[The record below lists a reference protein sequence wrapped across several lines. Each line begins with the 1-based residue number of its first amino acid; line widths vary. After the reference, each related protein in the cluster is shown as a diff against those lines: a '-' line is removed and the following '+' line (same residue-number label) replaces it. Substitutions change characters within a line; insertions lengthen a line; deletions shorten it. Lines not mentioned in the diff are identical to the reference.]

1 MDDKIKSAFDGIH
14 ADSSLKDN
22 TKEFLAKKLY
32 EKENRKS
39 KQLRLAPALACAVIM
54 LTAVIG
60 YFSYTTPVMAISLDV
75 NPSIEL
81 QVNTFN
87 RIVEV
92 TPYND
97 DGKNA
102 VLETDVKNMKYQD
115 GINAL
120 MDSKIISDCLKNDN
134 LVEITVATD
143 NSGKYEKVKA
153 SLAAQDGISANC
165 IYNCE
170 NNEDVETAHSLGLSL
185 GKYRA
190 FLELQQVNPDIT
202 ADDVKGMTMKQIR
215 ELINENS
222 GGSADSNSENNQG
235 SGQGNG
241 NGQGSGQGNGNGSGQ
256 GNQYGKNK

>member
-1 MDDKIKSAFDGIH
+1 MDRKIKSAFDGIH

-32 EKENRKS
+32 EKEKVKS
-39 KQLRLAPALACAVIM
+39 KRFRLAPALTCAVIM

-87 RIVEV
+87 KIVEV

-97 DGKNA
+97 DAENA
-102 VLETDVKNMKYQD
+102 VLETDVKNMNYQD

-120 MDSKIISDCLKNDN
+120 MDSEIISECLKNDN

-143 NSGKYEKVKA
+143 NSDKYEKVKA
-153 SLAAQDGISANC
+153 NLATQSGISANC

-170 NNEDVETAHSLGLSL
+170 NNEDVKKAHSLGLSL

-190 FLELQQVNPDIT
+190 FLELQEVNPEIT
-202 ADDVKGMTMKQIR
+202 AEEVKDMTMREIR
-215 ELINENS
+215 DLTSKSS
-222 GGSADSNSENNQG
+222 GSSEQAGSAGQNGQGNRNGQG
-235 SGQGNG
+235 SSQGQGNG
-241 NGQGSGQGNGNGSGQ
+241 QGK
-256 GNQYGKNK
+256 QYGKNN